1 MRYSTS
7 SEKQANASLSNRKST
22 VASIFNVLGSKQ
34 AEDIESGQ
42 DFQFYGES
50 RHDSHWNRSYADFV
64 RNTEIVFEIL
74 NSDFDEE
81 TIKSDS
87 IEMLPKMN
95 LADPLS
101 IRSISFEDDLLTK
114 RDSF

>member
-34 AEDIESGQ
+34 AENIESGQ

-50 RHDSHWNRSYADFV
+50 RHDSH
-64 RNTEIVFEIL
+64 
-74 NSDFDEE
+74 
-81 TIKSDS
+81 
-87 IEMLPKMN
+87 
-95 LADPLS
+95 
-101 IRSISFEDDLLTK
+101 
-114 RDSF
+114 